1 MFSPGAV
8 GGRGVGLRIKFT
20 EVGGPTTVGS
30 DVRKIFEIISCK
42 GLKSISQT
50 KIYQNIILLK
60 RLIIVFG

>member
-1 MFSPGAV
+1 M
-8 GGRGVGLRIKFT
+8 GLRIKFT
-20 EVGGPTTVGS
+20 EVGGPTMVGS
-30 DVRKIFEIISCK
+30 DVKKIFEIISCK